1 MNKQLRF
8 LPLAALVLAL
18 CACGKLTIKPMGT
31 DALDPS
37 NLADTEPSIA
47 VNPQDRRQ
55 IAVVAFS
62 ENWNAATGA
71 PVWKS
76 DDRGGTWRKVFQI
89 VEPSPGTFGPGDQ
102 KIDFDAQGRLYIV
115 ELGVG
120 GALENYVYRQGGA
133 ADDPLT
139 PGAIF
144 GDDQPHLAVDAH
156 KSSPRKGTLYSPW
169 LDFSLGL
176 QRSTVMWSTDQGV
189 TANNVG
195 AGDNSAFSNRTT
207 RIAVAPDGRAY
218 IVYKVR
224 QGTAGAP
231 AGFENAEFRVNRS
244 DDGGATWAGL
254 GATGVTIHAG
264 AVQTWFTNTFG
275 NSAKGKVA
283 RARSSD
289 AWIAVDPGN
298 GDVYVT
304 YVSRD
309 ASGFGQIYV
318 ARSVDDGATWTSS
331 RVTDGTHHSAYPEV
345 AVTKRGIVGVLYIDF
360 DDAGPATLFRHRF
373 ARSFNRGG
381 SYSDRILQTMDPTP
395 LANAASG
402 FLWGDYEGLTAAR
415 NTFYGVFTGEGSG
428 RATPQL
434 DPVFFRQKSCRWWS
448 LSCWFERE

>member
-1 MNKQLRF
+1 MKITHCLF
-8 LPLAALVLAL
+8 AFALAVVLTG
-18 CACGKLTIKPMGT
+18 CGKLKVQPMGT
-31 DALDPS
+31 DALDPL

-47 VNPQDRRQ
+47 VNPLDRKQ

-62 ENWNAATGA
+62 ENWSAAAGA

-76 DDRGGTWRKVFQI
+76 DDRGKTWRKVFQI
-89 VEPSPGTFGPGDQ
+89 PQPAAGMNGPGDQ
-102 KIDFDAQGRLYIV
+102 KIDFDADGKLYIA
-115 ELGVG
+115 ELGSGFSGLGNFVFRQTG
-120 GALENYVYRQGGA
+120 G

-139 PGAIF
+139 VGALY
-144 GDDQPHLAVDAH
+144 GDDQPHLSVDA
-156 KSSPRKGTLYSPW
+156 SPASPRKGTLYSPW
-169 LDFSLGL
+169 LDFSVAF
-176 QRSTVMWSTDQGV
+176 QRSTVSWSTDQGV
-189 TANNVG
+189 TMNDVG

-207 RIAVAPDGRAY
+207 RIAVAPDGRAF

-231 AGFENAEFRVNRS
+231 AGFENVEFRVNRT
-244 DDGGATWAGL
+244 DDGGVTWNAL
-254 GATGVTIHAG
+254 GATGVTVHA
-264 AVQTWFTNTFG
+264 ATVQTFFTNTFG
-275 NSAKGKVA
+275 NIAKGKVA

-309 ASGFGQIYV
+309 ASGFGQIFL
-318 ARSVDDGATWTSS
+318 ARSTDDGTTWTSS

-381 SYSDRILQTMDPTP
+381 SFSDKVLQTMDPAP
-395 LANAASG
+395 LTNAASG
-402 FLWGDYEGLTAAR
+402 FLWGDYEGITAAK

-428 RATPQL
+428 RSTPQL

-448 LSCWFERE
+448 LSCWFEGE